1 MDIFLFKKYYII
13 FVFFLSFI
21 ISQPL
26 NDEQNSI
33 NFISTEIFNNTYK
46 SYSDNDKDDGFFD
59 MIKDHLLVSIFIIV
73 GIVVFIILIVFTI
86 VCSIKLRNKH
96 KNIREQI
103 SKVSFKSDNAG
114 CSSNSIDEDDLL
126 V

>member
-103 SKVSFKSDNAG
+103 SKVSFKSDNPS
-114 CSSNSIDEDDLL
+114 CSNSIDEDDLL

>member
-1 MDIFLFKKYYII
+1 MDIVLFKKYFII
-13 FVFFLSFI
+13 LVSFLSFI

-86 VCSIKLRNKH
+86 LCSIKLRNKH